1 MVKKLFQIICR
12 HLSLAQQIEQ
22 DAWID
27 GPATSAHHQPVERCE
42 THRCVDTTAVAHG
55 AEAGAAT
62 EMRHQGRTGIVSALD
77 KVNLSIE
84 KGEFVTL
91 VGPSGCGKS
100 TLLNLI
106 SGLLEPSEGRL
117 ELDGVA
123 ICGIDRRIGYVT
135 QSHNLF
141 PWRTLLDNILFPL
154 ELAGVPRKERVQR
167 AEHWLEIVGLRGF
180 EQAYPHELSGGMRQ
194 RGNIVRTLIYEPQV
208 ILMDEP
214 FGPLDAQN
222 RITLQTLLLRI
233 WKETRSTVIFI
244 THDLMEA
251 VALGD
256 RVVLMG
262 RRPGRVTHIEQVHVQ
277 RPRDI
282 EHIHDDAEFRAI
294 YDRIWN
300 KLEKQT
306 DE

>member
-1 MVKKLFQIICR
+1 MTAL
-12 HLSLAQQIEQ
+12 
-22 DAWID
+22 
-27 GPATSAHHQPVERCE
+27 ER
-42 THRCVDTTAVAHG
+42 
-55 AEAGAAT
+55 
-62 EMRHQGRTGIVSALD
+62 
-77 KVNLSIE
+77 VNLVIE
-84 KGEFVTL
+84 KGEFVTV

-106 SGLLEPSEGRL
+106 SGLLEPSEGRM
-117 ELDGVA
+117 ELDGDA
-123 ICGIDRRIGYVT
+123 IRGIDRRIGYVT

-141 PWRTLLDNILFPL
+141 PWRTLRDNVCFPL
-154 ELAGVPRKERVQR
+154 ELAGVPREERYRR
-167 AEHWLEIVGLRGF
+167 ADRWLDIVGLRGF

-214 FGPLDAQN
+214 FGPLDAQT
-222 RITLQTLLLRI
+222 RITLQDLLLRI
-233 WKETRSTVIFI
+233 WKETGSTVIFI
-244 THDLMEA
+244 THDLAEA

-262 RRPGRVTHIEQVHVQ
+262 RRPGRVTHIEPVAVP

-282 EHIHDDAEFRAI
+282 EHIHDDAAFRSI
-294 YDRIWN
+294 YDRIWH

-306 DE
+306 DG